1 MLAPASV
8 ACIPRQLL
16 PLLAVRPSSIQ
27 RLGSR
32 LPSKWLPEPPTPE
45 PRRRLR
51 VLSSRP
57 EMKEK
62 RNGSHTGDR

>member
-27 RLGSR
+27 RLGSSVAIQVASR
-32 LPSKWLPEPPTPE
+32 TAHAGTQATPQSFE
-45 PRRRLR
+45 F
-51 VLSSRP
+51 
-57 EMKEK
+57 KA
-62 RNGSHTGDR
+62 